1 MGDCYC
7 LLAPAVA
14 VLLTSFWFGAL
25 VFWDLHGSALGSS
38 VPAAGAA
45 ACGCSLATVRRS
57 YAQAGDGP
65 PARPQF
71 RVCLIP
77 PSSPC
82 GLGPLVVP
90 PLQQLSSPPF
100 DLVLLSSG
108 VFTVQRWVAG
118 SPPRVRRHAAA
129 LWPRFVSNMRR
140 QSTALQLGLCFVFVS
155 SRRRGPAFSA
165 RA

>member
-1 MGDCYC
+1 MVRSWCRSQTMRSLRAPGLPASLVRH
-7 LLAPAVA
+7 LLRRGPCC
-14 VLLTSFWFGAL
+14 S
-25 VFWDLHGSALGSS
+25 
-38 VPAAGAA
+38 AA
-45 ACGCSLATVRRS
+45 ARCCSLATVRWR

-90 PLQQLSSPPF
+90 PPRQLSSPPF

-118 SPPRVRRHAAA
+118 SPPQVRQHGAA
-129 LWPRFVSNMRR
+129 LWPRFVSNTRR
-140 QSTALQLGLCFVFVS
+140 QRTAPQLGLCFVFVS
-155 SRRRGPAFSA
+155 SRRRGPVFSV